1 MTTGECI
8 YLKTVDYMS
17 RMALEKDDFRRFSV
31 SWEFRVTGNCVA
43 VHIASRL
50 GMGL

>member
-8 YLKTVDYMS
+8 YLKTVD

-43 VHIASRL
+43 AHIASRL